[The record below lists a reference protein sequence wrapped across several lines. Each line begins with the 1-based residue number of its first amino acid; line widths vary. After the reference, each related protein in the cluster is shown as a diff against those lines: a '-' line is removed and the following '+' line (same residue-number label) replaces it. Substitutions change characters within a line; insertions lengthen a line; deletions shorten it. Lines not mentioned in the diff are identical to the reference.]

1 MENDILFTPLRLI
14 ELETLILNQC
24 KKAFSEIAIPPPP
37 PDPDKWMNIRELCE
51 YLPEKPKIQ
60 TVYSW
65 CSSSL
70 IPVNKKSK
78 RLYFLKSE
86 IDLWLKSGRRKTFA
100 EMQAETIKRE
110 RNDSK

>member
-1 MENDILFTPLRLI
+1 MSNPFELIDQRLSNI
-14 ELETLILNQC
+14 ETLLIDL
-24 KKAFSEIAIPPPP
+24 KAPTTPPPP
-37 PDPDKWMNIRELCE
+37 PDPDKWMNIKELCE
-51 YLPEKPKIQ
+51 YLPEKPKLQ

-86 IDLWLKSGRRKTFA
+86 IDSWLKSGRRKTFA
-100 EMQAETIKRE
+100 EMQAET
-110 RNDSK
+110 SKSSSR

>member
-1 MENDILFTPLRLI
+1 MNDVILTTPNELSALI
-14 ELETLILNQC
+14 YDQVCKALAEHQSTLPPSLE
-24 KKAFSEIAIPPPP
+24 S
-37 PDPDKWMNIRELCE
+37 DRWMSVPELCE
-51 YLPEKPKIQ
+51 YLPEKPKKQ

-65 CSSSL
+65 CSNSL

-100 EMQAETIKRE
+100 EIQAET
-110 RNDSK
+110 SKHGSR